1 MPERMV
7 IWWNVQRLLA
17 PTGSRLSRAL
27 DATAAAGWTRAAYRT
42 KLEHLGAVLREV
54 GGGQVPALLALA
66 EVENDRVA
74 DQLLDTIGWTSLR
87 LIKDPAARLVGN
99 DLVLFHDP
107 AALRLQGTARSYNVH
122 TRFATRDLFEAQF
135 ATPSGA
141 ELTVVTA
148 HWPSRR
154 ISNSVAL
161 RIGLADYTLRLV
173 EDHLKF
179 SKDDLIDARGR
190 AAMRTL
196 PELLARWERPVLLVG
211 DYNDSPFDT
220 SVADVLGAKRMLRSV
235 LDPPRLPRGRG
246 LSAVAAYL
254 ERKVRL
260 YNPTWQLLTDD
271 GGPTGTHYWDGDWY
285 MLDQLI
291 LSRGLVSGQPVR
303 YVENS
308 LHLHAP
314 RTVPGPRGTVTV
326 TSAQGIPKAFDPATR
341 TGVSDHLPLSF
352 ALELN

>member
-1 MPERMV
+1 MAQRKV

-42 KLEHLGAVLREV
+42 KLENLGALLREI
-54 GGGQVPALLALA
+54 GGGQEPAVLALA

-74 DQLLDTIGWTSLR
+74 GQLLDAIGWTSLR
-87 LIKDPAARLVGN
+87 LVKETAARLIGN

-107 AALRLQGTARSYNVH
+107 AVLRLNGTARSYNVH
-122 TRFATRDLFEAQF
+122 NRFATRDLFEAQF
-135 ATPSGA
+135 TTPGGA
-141 ELTVVTA
+141 ELTVITA

-154 ISNSVAL
+154 ISNSEAL
-161 RIGLADYTLRLV
+161 RIGLADYTMRLV

-179 SKDDLIDARGR
+179 NKDDLIDTRGR
-190 AAMRTL
+190 AAMPTL
-196 PELLARWERPVLLVG
+196 PQLLARWERQVLLIG
-211 DYNDSPFDT
+211 DYNDNPYDT
-220 SVADVLGAKRMLRSV
+220 SVADVLGAKRMLGSV

-246 LSAVAAYL
+246 LSAVEAYL

-260 YNPTWQLLTDD
+260 YNPTWRLLTDD
-271 GGPTGTHYWDGDWY
+271 GGPNGTHHWNGDWY

-291 LSRGLVSGQPVR
+291 LSRGLVSGRPVS
-303 YVENS
+303 YVEDS
-308 LHLHAP
+308 LELHAP

-341 TGVSDHLPLSF
+341 TVVSDHLPLSF